1 MKEAGREVR
10 ERDAEQKQRV
20 QQRLTLKIRD
30 RRGLEAKENR

>member
-20 QQRLTLKIRD
+20 QQILALKIETE
-30 RRGLEAKENR
+30 GG